1 MGAAIHDRPG
11 RAEPAT
17 LEAVAPLL
25 ELVTSSAPLAVQ
37 LKALVLFVERLA
49 GDMRCSVLIADTQA
63 GRLYHGAAPNL
74 PAAYCAAI
82 DGISYG
88 EGVGSCGTAAARHAV
103 VIVSDIQHSPLWR
116 DYRELAGAHSLAACW
131 SVPLLST
138 AGELLGT
145 FAMYYSDPRDPTA
158 AELELLRIVGPL
170 GTLIIERHRDA
181 ARLRASELRYR
192 KLTETSP
199 DSILAHC
206 DGRIT
211 YANPAAARLFG
222 GARAED
228 IAGRML
234 ADLCGAQTAA
244 DLLAHRSGMQAC
256 RFRRQDGVTLAIEV
270 TAAELTVDA
279 QSMSVLICR
288 DVTERKTLE
297 NDLVDAAS
305 REQENLGYDL
315 HDGIGQQL
323 TGIAMLL
330 GAVATDL
337 RRDHGSV
344 AVELDGIRGL
354 VTQTIEDTRRLAL
367 GMAPVTVERAGLGG
381 ALLTLARDSRML
393 YGLTVAVR
401 IRAAGAAEP
410 APARATHLYRIAQE
424 AVRNAARH
432 AKARRVLIRLDV
444 VGNELSLRITDD
456 GIGLRQSVEESAGL
470 GLRSMRYRAERLGG
484 RVWFEARRPVGT
496 RIRVECP
503 LVPAAV

>member
-1 MGAAIHDRPG
+1 
-11 RAEPAT
+11 
-17 LEAVAPLL
+17 
-25 ELVTSSAPLAVQ
+25 
-37 LKALVLFVERLA
+37 
-49 GDMRCSVLIADTQA
+49 
-63 GRLYHGAAPNL
+63 
-74 PAAYCAAI
+74 
-82 DGISYG
+82 
-88 EGVGSCGTAAARHAV
+88 
-103 VIVSDIQHSPLWR
+103 
-116 DYRELAGAHSLAACW
+116 
-131 SVPLLST
+131 
-138 AGELLGT
+138 
-145 FAMYYSDPRDPTA
+145 
-158 AELELLRIVGPL
+158 
-170 GTLIIERHRDA
+170 
-181 ARLRASELRYR
+181 
-192 KLTETSP
+192 
-199 DSILAHC
+199 
-206 DGRIT
+206 
-211 YANPAAARLFG
+211 
-222 GARAED
+222 
-228 IAGRML
+228 
-234 ADLCGAQTAA
+234 
-244 DLLAHRSGMQAC
+244 
-256 RFRRQDGVTLAIEV
+256 
-270 TAAELTVDA
+270 
-279 QSMSVLICR
+279 
-288 DVTERKTLE
+288 
-297 NDLVDAAS
+297 
-305 REQENLGYDL
+305 
-315 HDGIGQQL
+315 
-323 TGIAMLL
+323 MLL